1 MSEIFNDVKISLL
14 DFLTEYFELEEM
26 TITVRIPAI
35 LYEIKYGQDFAVE
48 DDELVIYSEDGMIPN
63 KRIKLE
69 SITEIGLQIKENK
82 DND

>member
-1 MSEIFNDVKISLL
+1 MI
-14 DFLTEYFELEEM
+14 EL
-26 TITVRIPAI
+26 
-35 LYEIKYGQDFAVE
+35 
-48 DDELVIYSEDGMIPN
+48 DELVIYSEDGMIPN